1 MGSNEMAVAD
11 IFRLQKILFPS
22 EEICNEME
30 MYFKGIGFVV
40 QDGEVWFEENGV
52 LSTSTYFNSF
62 SLSKWKKYAGLS
74 NLCVVLNLKGRFRI
88 DLCSMKLEKG
98 KVKYS
103 VEHSEELDCDGDV
116 SLKMNIGAEG
126 VCYFVLTALGQDC
139 RFCGGSYVTTLGGRE
154 LNRVKLAVGICT
166 FRREEF
172 ITANLARLSMAI
184 NDSSGHLYKSV
195 KVFVSDNGQTL
206 SADELANEDIHIV
219 YNKNYGGAGGFT
231 RCLIEALNVQDK
243 EQFTNFLFL
252 DDDIVLGVSAIER
265 NIAFLSLILPQ
276 YRMSLIGGAMFSTD
290 ERYLQ
295 FESAAKWQRTGFVF
309 NRRDIDLRDDL
320 NILLNEE
327 SYDVNYNA
335 WCYCC
340 IPFDVVTAT
349 NLPLPVFFHMDDVE
363 YGLRNKL
370 PIITLNGIN
379 VWHLYKK
386 ALVNAKNDYYDVRNR
401 LIMLSEI
408 NPSAVSELAYI
419 YLNAFTKEALKY
431 HYDRS
436 LNALD
441 GILDFCKGFEW
452 FKHLDTQKK
461 HSELHS
467 NVKWID
473 AKNDT
478 CSLAVVSLP
487 DSVETASRKFKI
499 KLAFNQILPA
509 KHRLKVV
516 FNDNGMKDTMNVDEI
531 QVYVQ
536 KENKR
541 KIYKKNRWLAFKC
554 LIKHFYASR
563 MIKKVLPSVVNEF
576 NHRITEI
583 QSCPFWQE
591 YTDLPYNLV
600 CTGKKVLFIA
610 SDNDATSGAF
620 RSMVTLCSIL
630 QNKFGLN
637 ICILLPKDGDGLKLI
652 TSAGLRYTII
662 DSEDWIIRLDA
673 SKKDKRKK
681 RSAINS
687 INKYAI
693 KKIVSFISDE
703 KFDLVHI
710 NTSYSYVGAIAAKKA
725 GVPVIWH
732 IREFLEEDQQRRI
745 INKKRG
751 YALMN
756 RSTRLVAISE
766 SILQKYKQSFKDRIG
781 LIYNGI
787 DEQQFYD
794 SSKNILQKDKV
805 IFICVGA
812 ITNYKGQLIAV
823 EALDKLKSEEHFYDF
838 ELWLVG
844 TDKGEYA
851 NSIRSFIVKNG
862 LSENVK
868 FLGRRQDV
876 AELYKKS
883 DIACVCSRA
892 EAFGRITVEA
902 MMSGNLVIGAD
913 TAGTKEIIADGEDGL
928 LFKSGD
934 ANSLY
939 QKIKFALDNK
949 DNARELAAHGR
960 QSAIEKFTADR
971 NAEEVY
977 NLYQDIWT
985 RK

>member
-386 ALVNAKNDYYDVRNR
+386 ALVNAKNDYYDVRNK

-408 NPSAVSELAYI
+408 SPALVGEMAYT
-419 YLNAFTKEALKY
+419 YLGSFTKEALKY
-431 HYDRS
+431 HYARS
-436 LNALD
+436 LNAFE
-441 GILDFCKGFEW
+441 GIIDFCRGFDW
-452 FKHLDTQKK
+452 FKHLDTLSK
-461 HSELHS
+461 HGKLFN
-467 NVKWID
+467 NVKWQPADEGIATQAHASLGVKPGESD
-473 AKNDT
+473 RRFRLQAARAQIFGAKKKLN
-478 CSLAVVSLP
+478 VVYN
-487 DSVETASRKFKI
+487 E
-499 KLAFNQILPA
+499 NQISDA
-509 KHRLKVV
+509 TGYRTVA
-516 FNDNGMKDTMNVDEI
+516 
-531 QVYVQ
+531 VYVPQ
-536 KENKR
+536 ENQVIYYKR
-541 KIYKKNRWLAFKC
+541 NLRLSFRC
-554 LIKHFYASR
+554 LIAHMRAAR
-563 MIKKVLPSVVNEF
+563 AIKKKLPSVVEEF
-576 NHRITEI
+576 SNRITEL
-583 QSCPFWQE
+583 QSAKFWQS
-591 YTDLPYNLV
+591 YLGLPYRLI
-600 CTGKKVLFIA
+600 GDDKKVLFVA
-610 SDNDATSGAF
+610 SDNDSTSGAF
-620 RSMVTLCSIL
+620 RSMVALFSIL
-630 QNKFGLN
+630 RNRYNLDV
-637 ICILLPKDGDGLKLI
+637 CVLLPKKGDGAVLLKAEGI
-652 TSAGLRYTII
+652 RYTII
-662 DSEDWIIRLDA
+662 NSEDWIVMQSA
-673 SKKDKRKK
+673 SAKERRKK
-681 RSAINS
+681 VHKMRKVNS
-687 INKYAI
+687 NAL
-693 KKIVSFISDE
+693 KKIQQFVLE
-703 KFDLVHI
+703 ERFDLIHV
-710 NTSYSYVGAIAAKKA
+710 NTSYSYVGAVVAKKLH
-725 GVPVIWH
+725 VPLVWH
-732 IREFLEEDQQRRI
+732 IREFLEEDQSREMV
-745 INKKRG
+745 NKRRG
-751 YALMN
+751 YALM
-756 RSTRLVAISE
+756 RKATVVVAISD
-766 SILQKYKQSFKDRIG
+766 SIRDKYRPILMNKIVR
-781 LIYNGI
+781 IYNGI
-787 DEQQFYD
+787 ATDLYYNP
-794 SSKNILQKDKV
+794 SKQIFCSDKTV
-805 IFICVGA
+805 FICVGT
-812 ITNYKGQLIAV
+812 IDEYKGQMQAV
-823 EALDKLKSEEHFYDF
+823 AALSILRERGYDNF

-844 TDKGEYA
+844 NDKTAYA
-851 NSIRSFIVKNG
+851 DNLRDFVRNHGMDDK
-862 LSENVK
+862 VK